1 MSLYQAFNRS
11 VEQGRTV
18 ERSNVINMEIARD
31 EAIMARIQLVERG
44 LEAITVLSH
53 RIAGLE
59 ARLMSAEKSLANYS
73 GNWGDDYIK
82 NLGAGLNADPVEK
95 VEGPKFEIPDDLMY
109 NRTNYTQKPANK
121 TPDKVARRWAIWK
134 AQYESGMKIL
144 QIAKMWGCDHGSVA
158 YARSKNWQASTGW
171 HSR

>member
-31 EAIMARIQLVERG
+31 EAIMARIKLVERG

-59 ARLMSAEKSLANYS
+59 ARLMSAEKNMAGS
-73 GNWGDDYIK
+73 WGDDYMK
-82 NLGAGLNADPVEK
+82 GLSAGLNADPVEK
-95 VEGPKFEIPDDLMY
+95 VEGPKFEIPEDLMY